1 MAKMLDFT
9 KAKKPTIPIKLPD
22 ETILHIY
29 GPTKA
34 MLEEL
39 LDLDN
44 VLEKAV
50 DNDKESIDAL
60 YDFVARCM
68 SHNKLGQKITSEML
82 EGMEFDVSDLIRFAH
97 GYAGFIAEL
106 KTAKN

>member
-9 KAKKPTIPIKLPD
+9 KAKKPTMPIKLPD

-29 GPTKA
+29 GPTKD

-39 LDLDN
+39 LSLDD
-44 VLEKAV
+44 VLNAAV
-50 DNDKESIDAL
+50 NDDVESINTL

-68 SHNKLGQKITSEML
+68 SHNKFGKMITSEML
-82 EGMEFDVSDLIRFAH
+82 EKMKFDVSDLIRFAH

-106 KTAKN
+106 KSAKN